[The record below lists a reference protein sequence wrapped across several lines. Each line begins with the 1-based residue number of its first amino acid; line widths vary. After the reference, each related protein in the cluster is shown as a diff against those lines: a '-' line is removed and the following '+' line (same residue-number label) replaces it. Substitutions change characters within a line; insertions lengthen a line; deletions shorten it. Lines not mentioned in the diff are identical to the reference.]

1 MIDQFDWHRYTRS
14 RASRA
19 TTAESAAA
27 LRGATQRSSARQ
39 SSAGRLARSA
49 SIFMGRH
56 VLLIVFALLILFP
69 IGGVIAGYMARPK
82 ADSAEQASEGVIGT
96 TPDSSDKTKPAPGRP
111 FLAQS
116 QEPPPVVMHHP
127 PTATLE
133 QQEAHSMQIPAR
145 PLTPAPALP
154 GSTPPSPTAALPAP
168 AANQPYTPT
177 VYSARHDKV
186 FGEGCSGQLTLD
198 TTGLAFRCP
207 DDPGG
212 SVRVALGDIEAV
224 DGNGV
229 RLTSGKKY
237 HFSIAGM
244 GKSNAEQ
251 LFSEWLS
258 RVR

>member
-69 IGGVIAGYMARPK
+69 IGGVVAGYMARPK
-82 ADSAEQASEGVIGT
+82 ADSAEQASVGVIGT

-133 QQEAHSMQIPAR
+133 QQEAHSMQIPGRSRRLPHYPGQRLPPRRQRCLHLRRTSHTRR
-145 PLTPAPALP
+145 PSTQPGTIRSSGKVVPANSRWTPQAWRSGAPTTPAAACGWPWAISRQLTETVSGSRPARSTTSRLP
-154 GSTPPSPTAALPAP
+154 GWVKAMRSS
-168 AANQPYTPT
+168 
-177 VYSARHDKV
+177 
-186 FGEGCSGQLTLD
+186 C
-198 TTGLAFRCP
+198 FR
-207 DDPGG
+207 
-212 SVRVALGDIEAV
+212 
-224 DGNGV
+224 NG
-229 RLTSGKKY
+229 
-237 HFSIAGM
+237 
-244 GKSNAEQ
+244 
-251 LFSEWLS
+251 
-258 RVR
+258 